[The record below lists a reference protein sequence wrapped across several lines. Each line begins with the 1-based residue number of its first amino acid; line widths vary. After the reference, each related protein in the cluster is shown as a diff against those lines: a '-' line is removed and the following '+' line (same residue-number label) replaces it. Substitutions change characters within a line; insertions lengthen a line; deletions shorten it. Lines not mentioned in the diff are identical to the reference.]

1 MSSPA
6 EENLKHFLTYEAP
19 WYQYGDADQPEFAIL
34 YGLIAIATMWIVESI
49 LHNLLFSSGDHIS
62 VAEVAALFTFK
73 GASWSE
79 IFRWNLRGRGI
90 RRSRRA
96 HIAILLRLVVTLV
109 DIAIVVLAVPRDFPV
124 KESFIGRPI
133 ITFDT
138 QPPARKLLPKPSAI
152 PFELHTCIWDKV
164 QFRKFTPNAAI
175 MVCFTSLSFEK
186 PSPSGIRSN
195 GFSVKYVSELERI
208 SFQSHPDDIEFF
220 LTHNL
225 FLPADS
231 GRPASTYSLP
241 LPADIVAQ
249 TSNMLARKL
258 DGCNRFPG
266 RTAGT
271 DSFRCQNNN
280 QTSGFELR
288 KKVIIEMLNS
298 TYTKRIFPE
307 EIRKNRTKNLR
318 KVRGQGNIDSSDQEI
333 GTVNRPYLC
342 VFPAL
347 IVFGALAI
355 IDIMVKLWLGNNNI
369 ISKLYRLAVEAI
381 GDDGSL
387 NPLYANART
396 LIFQGG
402 KFKDLDAR
410 GGYLSNWQ
418 SSIERLPSERLRDVE
433 SS

>member
-195 GFSVKYVSELERI
+195 GFSVKYVSELER
-208 SFQSHPDDIEFF
+208 
-220 LTHNL
+220 NL
-225 FLPADS
+225 L
-231 GRPASTYSLP
+231 
-241 LPADIVAQ
+241 
-249 TSNMLARKL
+249 LA
-258 DGCNRFPG
+258 
-266 RTAGT
+266 TA
-271 DSFRCQNNN
+271 R
-280 QTSGFELR
+280 
-288 KKVIIEMLNS
+288 
-298 TYTKRIFPE
+298 
-307 EIRKNRTKNLR
+307 
-318 KVRGQGNIDSSDQEI
+318 
-333 GTVNRPYLC
+333 
-342 VFPAL
+342 
-347 IVFGALAI
+347 
-355 IDIMVKLWLGNNNI
+355 
-369 ISKLYRLAVEAI
+369 
-381 GDDGSL
+381 
-387 NPLYANART
+387 
-396 LIFQGG
+396 
-402 KFKDLDAR
+402 
-410 GGYLSNWQ
+410 
-418 SSIERLPSERLRDVE
+418 
-433 SS
+433 